1 MIRFTA
7 GATSKRA
14 PTAIALCLT
23 VLTLAACTEQQDSN
37 IDKAPAPEAAAPEE
51 TAHFIAEH
59 DLPLLSDS
67 QILPSLVDAR
77 GVSALPVH
85 ASWPGM
91 SPTPEPPQA
100 REFWP
105 ILLTQDDLRLES
117 GYPAAEATALVSDEV
132 GPNGL
137 PSEQEQQIYSC
148 TFIDATDPD
157 PHSNAQCTVSNEKD
171 GVGLGLHLH
180 DPSDTFVIV
189 QFEWFARKDAFSDDV
204 QPVSISYAFRRSS
217 DDL

>member
-1 MIRFTA
+1 MHLPLTRFTA
-7 GATSKRA
+7 GATLKRA

-23 VLTLAACTEQQDSN
+23 VLTLAACAGQEASN
-37 IDKAPAPEAAAPEE
+37 MDEAATPEE
-51 TAHFIAEH
+51 DAHFIGEH
-59 DLPLLSDS
+59 DLPLLGDS
-67 QILPSLVDAR
+67 HTLPSLVDSR

-85 ASWPGM
+85 ASWPGL
-91 SPTPEPPQA
+91 SPTPEPPRA

-105 ILLTQDDLRLES
+105 MLLTQNELRLES
-117 GYPAAEATALVSDEV
+117 GYPAAEVTALVSDEV

-137 PSEQEQQIYSC
+137 PSEQEQQIYTC
-148 TFIDATDPD
+148 TFVDETGPD
-157 PHSNAQCTVSNEKD
+157 PHWNAPCTASNEKD
-171 GVGLGLHLH
+171 SVELGLHLH
-180 DPSDTFVIV
+180 GSSGTYVIV